1 MPWKKVSVVSS
12 RQEFV
17 SLALAEGANVSGLC
31 RRFNISQKTGYK
43 WIGRFKRE
51 GERGLQDRSRRPHH
65 NPYRISEKVEKE
77 ILALRDRHR
86 GWAGFKIRNRL
97 LTLGTSHVP
106 STSTITQILKRHGR
120 IDPKESDKHKPYRR
134 FEYPDPNDLWQMDF
148 KGHFSLL
155 TKGRR
160 CHPLTVLDDHSRYAL
175 GYGPDD
181 IVRKVQ
187 YNGELHFKGNIFHL
201 SKALR
206 GHPVGLRPTSTDGL
220 FDVYLCYQKISTVD
234 LNNL

>member
-17 SLALAEGANVSGLC
+17 SLALAEGANVSELC

-148 KGHFSLL
+148 KGRFSLL

-175 GYGPDD
+175 GLEACGNERRETVKTRLTHIFQRYGLP
-181 IVRKVQ
+181 
-187 YNGELHFKGNIFHL
+187 
-201 SKALR
+201 
-206 GHPVGLRPTSTDGL
+206 
-220 FDVYLCYQKISTVD
+220 LCSS
-234 LNNL
+234 

>member
-1 MPWKKVSVVSS
+1 MPWKEVSVVSS

-17 SLALAEGANVSGLC
+17 SLALAEGANVSEFC

-65 NPYRISEKVEKE
+65 TPEKVKKE

-86 GWAGFKIRNRL
+86 SWVGFKIRNRL

-106 STSTITQILKRHGR
+106 SASTITQILKRHGR
-120 IDPKESDKHKPYRR
+120 IDTKESDKHKPYRR

-175 GYGPDD
+175 GLEACGNERRETVKTRLTYIFQRYGLP
-181 IVRKVQ
+181 
-187 YNGELHFKGNIFHL
+187 
-201 SKALR
+201 
-206 GHPVGLRPTSTDGL
+206 
-220 FDVYLCYQKISTVD
+220 LCSS
-234 LNNL
+234 